1 MFGHIQNCI
10 YYPDKGDNCGS
21 NVFHEASVNAGD
33 SDSHS
38 HGLIGGG
45 HLEHEISDVF
55 SPINSE
61 DIPPEVSDPIASADK
76 IFVSLDDDDD
86 VPHRL
91 DAYNRW
97 VERKERKKR
106 NAPKVERRWK
116 IWSYF
121 RPFVVIICSLAIA
134 LFLAYAVGSK
144 FINKYLLPV
153 DPNDPTPITITIPK
167 GSGAS
172 SIAKILYEACGEDEP
187 GLIPHKAVFKIYV
200 DFIGKSS
207 RLQAGTYILSKNMS
221 IPEIVDVICKGNPPR
236 PTVTITIAEGL
247 TLDAIADKLVEYRLF
262 ESPDRFLE
270 LCKTGEAFV
279 DEHPFVADIPVTN
292 DKGESRQY
300 ALEGYLFP
308 DTYDVYSDSSEE
320 DIINKMLSRFEA
332 IFIDDYDKRAK
343 ELGLSMDDVVI
354 LASLIEKEAKPFD
367 FSKVSAVFK
376 NRLSID
382 MPLGSDAS
390 LEYIFRT
397 GELSLTQEQLSN
409 PTPYNTHIYAG
420 LPLGPVASPGVNAIK
435 AALYPD
441 EQYIAEEFLYFCLMD
456 SDTGALVFAKT
467 LSEHQKN
474 IALYSPKW

>member
-1 MFGHIQNCI
+1 MLGHIQNCI
-10 YYPDKGDNCGS
+10 YYPDKGDDCGS
-21 NVFHEASVNAGD
+21 SVFSEASVNAGD

-38 HGLIGGG
+38 RGLINGANIETG
-45 HLEHEISDVF
+45 INDVF

-61 DIPPEVSDPIASADK
+61 DIPPEVSDPVSSSDK

-106 NAPKVERRWK
+106 NAPKIEKRWK

-121 RPFVVIICSLAIA
+121 RPFVIIICSLAIA

-144 FINKYLLPV
+144 LINEYLMPV
-153 DPNDPTPITITIPK
+153 DPDDPTPITVTIPK

-172 SIAKILYEACGEDEP
+172 SIAKILYEACGEDES

-207 RLQAGTYILSKNMS
+207 RLQAGTYVLSKNMS

-247 TLDAIADKLVEYRLF
+247 TLDAIANKLVEYRLF

-270 LCKTGEAFV
+270 LCRTGEAFV
-279 DEHPFVADIPVTN
+279 DDHPFIADIPASN
-292 DKGESRQY
+292 DKGESRPY

-308 DTYDVYSDSSEE
+308 DTYDVYTDSSEE

-332 IFIDDYDKRAK
+332 IFIDDYAKRAN

-390 LEYIFRT
+390 LEYVFRT
-397 GELSLTQEQLSN
+397 GELSFTQEQLSN
-409 PTPYNTHIYAG
+409 PTPYNTHIYTG
-420 LPLGPVASPGVNAIK
+420 LPLGPVASPGVNAIR

-456 SDTGALVFAKT
+456 SETGALVFAKT
-467 LSEHQKN
+467 LSEHQNN